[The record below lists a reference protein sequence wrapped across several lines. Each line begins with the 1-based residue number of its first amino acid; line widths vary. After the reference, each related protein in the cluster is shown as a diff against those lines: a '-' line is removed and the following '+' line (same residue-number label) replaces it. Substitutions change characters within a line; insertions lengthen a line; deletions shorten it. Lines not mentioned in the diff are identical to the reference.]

1 MEAVMPSGKT
11 RLIAVMVLA
20 LGVASAIGTGKAAA
34 AEAAP
39 LLGQNTLINRD
50 QPSLSET
57 EGGTGEREHLRR
69 YFLQDGFHGL
79 RR

>member
-1 MEAVMPSGKT
+1 MPSSKT
-11 RLIAVMVLA
+11 RLLTAMVIA
-20 LGVASAIGTGKAAA
+20 LGVASAVGTGKAAA

-39 LLGQNTLINRD
+39 LLGQI

-57 EGGTGEREHLRR
+57 DPGIGDREHLRR
-69 YFLQDGFHGL
+69 YFLQEGFHGL

>member
-1 MEAVMPSGKT
+1 MPSSKT
-11 RLIAVMVLA
+11 RLVAAIMFA
-20 LGVASAIGTGKAAA
+20 LGAASVIGTGKAAE

-50 QPSLSET
+50 QPSVSET
-57 EGGTGEREHLRR
+57 EGATSDREHLRR

-79 RR
+79 KR

>member
-1 MEAVMPSGKT
+1 MPGSKT
-11 RLIAVMVLA
+11 RLLA
-20 LGVASAIGTGKAAA
+20 AMAFAFGVTSDIGTGKAAE

-50 QPSLSET
+50 QPPLSET
-57 EGGTGEREHLRR
+57 EGATSDREHLRR
-69 YFLQDGFHGL
+69 YFLQEGFHGL

>member
-11 RLIAVMVLA
+11 RLIAVTVFA

-34 AEAAP
+34 AEAE